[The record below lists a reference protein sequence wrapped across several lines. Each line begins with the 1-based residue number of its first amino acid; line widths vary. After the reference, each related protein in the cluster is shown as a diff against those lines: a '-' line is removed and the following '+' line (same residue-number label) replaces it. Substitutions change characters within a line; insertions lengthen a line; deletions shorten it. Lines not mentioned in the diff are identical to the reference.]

1 MGSVSSLMNDHHH
14 SLSQLILGLKYK
26 RIQHPLFRYFG
37 HLWMT
42 KWVLAQYQISRF
54 LIQVM
59 YLMISDIDILGIKCW
74 VLEYSQ
80 LVSARAEQ

>member
-1 MGSVSSLMNDHHH
+1 
-14 SLSQLILGLKYK
+14 
-26 RIQHPLFRYFG
+26 
-37 HLWMT
+37 MT

>member
-1 MGSVSSLMNDHHH
+1 MNDHHH

-26 RIQHPLFRYFG
+26 HVQHFLFRYFG

-42 KWVLAQYQISRF
+42 KWMSVQYQISRV

-59 YLMISDIDILGIKCW
+59 YLMIPDTDILGIKCR
-74 VLEYSQ
+74 VSDYSQ
-80 LVSARAEQ
+80 LISA